1 MDRQLLDDTIT
12 YVRKE
17 LTSIHQ
23 DLTWADG
30 SQAESFRVR
39 QMRLLAELDRLESLR
54 RIVPISA
61 GTSAGMSVAAVIL
74 GAQGAQSV
82 AVRMD

>member
-54 RIVPISA
+54 RIVPMSA
-61 GTSAGMSVAAVIL
+61 GVSVAAVIL

>member
-1 MDRQLLDDTIT
+1 MDRRLLDDTIM

-17 LTSIHQ
+17 LTRIHQ

-30 SQAESFRVR
+30 SHAESLKVR

-54 RIVPISA
+54 RIVPTSVSA
-61 GTSAGMSVAAVIL
+61 GASVAVVTV
-74 GAQGAQSV
+74 GAQGAQ
-82 AVRMD
+82 AIARRMD

>member
-30 SQAESFRVR
+30 SQAESFKVR

-54 RIVPISA
+54 RIVPLTPIVPMNAGA
-61 GTSAGMSVAAVIL
+61 GTHAAM
-74 GAQGAQSV
+74 
-82 AVRMD
+82 RME

>member
-54 RIVPISA
+54 RIVPIAPVIPINAGA
-61 GTSAGMSVAAVIL
+61 GTQAA
-74 GAQGAQSV
+74 
-82 AVRMD
+82 MHMN